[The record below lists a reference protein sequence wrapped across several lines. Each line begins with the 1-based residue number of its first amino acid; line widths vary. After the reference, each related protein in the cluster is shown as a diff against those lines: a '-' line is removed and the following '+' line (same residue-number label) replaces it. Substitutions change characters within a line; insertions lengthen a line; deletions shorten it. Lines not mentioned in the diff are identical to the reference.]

1 MIYISPFDK
10 MAYNIYKQ
18 LPKFREY
25 LKEKN
30 IKDKNIPR
38 SVFGLE
44 LMLFFG
50 MNKNTAIK
58 WLDQFIEVGLLVEE
72 DKIIN
77 FIEGNKKC

>member
-1 MIYISPFDK
+1 

-18 LPKFREY
+18 IPKFREY

-50 MNKNTAIK
+50 MNKTTAIK
-58 WLDQFIEVGLLVEE
+58 WLDQFIEVGLIEE
-72 DKIIN
+72 KEGKIY
-77 FIEGNKKC
+77 FK